1 MGRFAKQA
9 MFWSAQNP
17 CSLHSKIENSL
28 CSFQKMARPKLP
40 QKEKR
45 DIKFTFKMNELELQ
59 ALAELTEYSN
69 LSPTEV
75 IRSCV
80 FKNRLLKAKIPVV
93 DMNTYLE
100 LKKIGTNINQI
111 AKQYNSGKEVPA
123 DKLRVFISLKVKL
136 DSILN
141 KLIDDR

>member
-1 MGRFAKQA
+1 
-9 MFWSAQNP
+9 
-17 CSLHSKIENSL
+17 
-28 CSFQKMARPKLP
+28 MARPKLP